1 MLSMQNKSI
10 NIIRTEN
17 YKIQTK
23 KLWSEHNSKF
33 WQLWMTGGADSY
45 EWPVAMQTAMND
57 RWPCWQLWMTGGPG
71 WQLWMSGG
79 PCWQLWMYTSGHV
92 KGEDSIG
99 TISVA
104 EVTVFAWGRGKPE
117 HKINGIYIFHIY
129 VCVCCVCVC
138 VRACVC
144 SYINQCHQVGIYGA
158 VFPPSV
164 QVPAIEET
172 WRAKATIFVS
182 SQTHLILLAS
192 NSYSFSWCVL
202 LVQRLQYSHSTI
214 HDLLGQVLGVQVS
227 FCPNEPFLI
236 QITW

>member
-1 MLSMQNKSI
+1 MLYEWPVAMLTAMNDRWPA
-10 NIIRTEN
+10 N
-17 YKIQTK
+17 
-23 KLWSEHNSKF
+23 
-33 WQLWMTGGADSY
+33 SY
-45 EWPVAMQTAMND
+45 EWPVAMLTAMND
-57 RWPCWQLWMTGGPG
+57 RWPCWQLWMTGGHADSYEWPVVMR
-71 WQLWMSGG
+71 WQLWMH
-79 PCWQLWMYTSGHV
+79 TSGHV

-129 VCVCCVCVC
+129 VCFCCVCVCVRVCVCVC

-144 SYINQCHQVGIYGA
+144 VHLYKSGHQVGIYGA

-172 WRAKATIFVS
+172 WRAKAILKHTWWL
-182 SQTHLILLAS
+182 QTPR
-192 NSYSFSWCVL
+192 SFSWCVL